1 VLNDCSGCRAIIAN
15 ERGAEQ
21 GICKMLEQRG
31 VAVVYLLDQVAA
43 GKDHRQL
50 VFLPPGSPCTH
61 PDIPLP
67 DEFHRVF
74 PNQPYE
80 EKKKAP
86 LSAEEQA
93 LRAPR
98 TDRRK

>member
-1 VLNDCSGCRAIIAN
+1 MTDCLRLQCYCTDDQTADFFSALLSPGGGCRAIIAN

-50 VFLPPGSPCTH
+50 VFLRKLAST
-61 PDIPLP
+61 
-67 DEFHRVF
+67 
-74 PNQPYE
+74 
-80 EKKKAP
+80 
-86 LSAEEQA
+86 
-93 LRAPR
+93 
-98 TDRRK
+98 RRCL